1 MPNYYNPYPQ
11 QYYQPQPQIQDVG
24 FVIVPNEDVVPTYPV
39 GMGKTVYLKIDG
51 KPVMYEKM
59 RSFSQ
64 FEAPTVK
71 RLRLIEDVE
80 EEDVKEAT
88 PENVAIDSIQG
99 EIKHM
104 WKIIN
109 NLEARIQKPVNINKK
124 REVRDDTE

>member
-1 MPNYYNPYPQ
+1 MYPYQQ
-11 QYYQPQPQIQDVG
+11 QYYQPQPQPQVQDVG

-51 KPVMYEKM
+51 KPIMYEKM

-71 RLRLIEDVE
+71 RLRLIDDS

-88 PENVAIDSIQG
+88 PESIAIDSIQG
-99 EIKHM
+99 EIKHI
-104 WKIIN
+104 WKSLN
-109 NLEARIQKPVNINKK
+109 SLEARLPKPVNKK